1 MLGQLASIVE
11 PVTALSLSNNDGDSS
26 LTADVVSEDRIP
38 PYAILSHTWGADAE
52 EVTFEDSATGDGKAK
67 PGYKKIH
74 LCREQAL
81 RDGLQYFWIDT
92 SRCYVYLS
100 DVSSPLTRSDE
111 LFHPPLWESNF
122 RKSRWFTRGWT
133 LRELLAP
140 RSVEFFSRKQKKLGH
155 KTSLT
160 QLIHKITG
168 IPHLALQGVPLS
180 QTPETKHEEDE
191 AYSLLGIFDISLAP
205 VYGEGAAA
213 WAGYAN
219 DPI

>member
-1 MLGQLASIVE
+1 MRRRSPSKTQRPVMARRSLGTRRFTSVGNRHCETACNTSGSTRVALAKQTRLSSRMLSKSMFRWYRNA
-11 PVTALSLSNNDGDSS
+11 A
-26 LTADVVSEDRIP
+26 
-38 PYAILSHTWGADAE
+38 
-52 EVTFEDSATGDGKAK
+52 
-67 PGYKKIH
+67 
-74 LCREQAL
+74 
-81 RDGLQYFWIDT
+81 
-92 SRCYVYLS
+92 RCYVYLS

-180 QTPETKHEEDE
+180 QFSINERFPWKEHRRPNTKKTKRTR
-191 AYSLLGIFDISLAP
+191 Y
-205 VYGEGAAA
+205 
-213 WAGYAN
+213 
-219 DPI
+219 